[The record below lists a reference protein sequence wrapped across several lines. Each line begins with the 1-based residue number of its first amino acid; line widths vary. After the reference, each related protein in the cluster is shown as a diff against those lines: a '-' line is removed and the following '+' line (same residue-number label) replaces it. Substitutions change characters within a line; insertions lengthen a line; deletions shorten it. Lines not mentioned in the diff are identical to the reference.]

1 MSKVFVLGNGESR
14 KNINLDD
21 LKTKGVVYGCNALY
35 RDFTPDA
42 LICVDGGDTGRLW

>member
-21 LKTKGVVYGCNALY
+21 LKTKGAVYG
-35 RDFTPDA
+35 
-42 LICVDGGDTGRLW
+42 